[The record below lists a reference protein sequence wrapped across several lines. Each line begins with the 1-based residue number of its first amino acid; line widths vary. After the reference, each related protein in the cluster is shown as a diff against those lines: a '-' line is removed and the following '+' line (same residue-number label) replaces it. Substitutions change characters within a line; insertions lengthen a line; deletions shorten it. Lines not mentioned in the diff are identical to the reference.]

1 MTQEMYEKAVNKY
14 SFSLIHVSNCYKT
27 QNVCGK
33 VIDMCTFLLDYILNC
48 FKKQEVAKEH
58 FVLKIASIYIRHKNC
73 VTRLLMLV
81 CHS

>member
-1 MTQEMYEKAVNKY
+1 MYEKAVNNY

-58 FVLKIASIYIRHKNC
+58 
-73 VTRLLMLV
+73 
-81 CHS
+81 